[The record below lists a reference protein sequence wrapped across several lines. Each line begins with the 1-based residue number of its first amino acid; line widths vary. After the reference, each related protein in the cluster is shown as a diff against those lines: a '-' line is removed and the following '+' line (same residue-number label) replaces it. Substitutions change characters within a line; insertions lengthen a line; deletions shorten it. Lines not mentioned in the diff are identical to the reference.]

1 MVSPNQFF
9 LLFFYGQTQLD
20 SLSDPLST
28 DMHLIQMGESLH
40 EKDTITFL
48 LSFIKIR
55 SKANILFLRDNIT
68 IVWSCTKF
76 AEWNCCCEIS
86 QGLHDDNI
94 GRSIIFGQKHRVKV
108 KNGFVVTEGRTK
120 SSIVTHA
127 LDAFCL
133 IMMK

>member
-68 IVWSCTKF
+68 IVWICTKF
-76 AEWNCCCEIS
+76 AEWIRRCEIS
-86 QGLHDDNI
+86 QGLHNI

-108 KNGFVVTEGRTK
+108 KNGFVVTEVRTK

-127 LDAFCL
+127 LDAFCS
-133 IMMK
+133 IMIK